1 MNNMN
6 TWHEYRYCDYCHGHT
21 IQLCIT
27 DWSSGVHYRCTEHT
41 EYELRWGATGGAER
55 CLNSKEV

>member
-6 TWHEYRYCDYCHGHT
+6 RWNEYHYCDRCRKHT
-21 IQLCIT
+21 IQLCIV

-41 EYELRWGATGGAER
+41 EYKMGWGTTDG
-55 CLNSKEV
+55 VV